1 MAKNEVDLDRKPGG
15 PAGKGLK
22 VVPKREGWR
31 RAGRA
36 FTGEGET
43 IAFEDLTVSQVE
55 QLKGD
60 SMLVVSEVDLP
71 KAEPE
76 KKAETKK

>member
-1 MAKNEVDLDRKPGG
+1 MDKNDKKPGG

-22 VVPKREGWR
+22 VVPKRDGWR

-36 FTGEGET
+36 FSGDGQT
-43 IAFEDLTVSQVE
+43 IAYEDLTVGQVE

-71 KAEPE
+71 KEPE
-76 KKAETKK
+76 KKTEQAKK